1 MALFQ
6 EYLGGLK
13 ELIDQ
18 VSEEFVEDLVSALE
32 EAWKTDKRVL
42 LLGNGGSS
50 STASHIVAD
59 LQKMVQLDTGKA
71 LKALCVS
78 DSVPLLTAWAN
89 DTEYA
94 NVFSKQV
101 SCWAEPGD
109 IVIAI
114 SGSGNSPNV
123 IRAVEAGNEAGA
135 ITYGLAGYEG
145 GKLLQTAQKCMVVY
159 SRNMQQIEDVHMIA
173 LHLIF
178 SILRKRLTPD
188 SGQTC

>member
-1 MALFQ
+1 MALFH

-13 ELIDQ
+13 DLIDQ
-18 VSEEFVEDLVSALE
+18 ISEEFVEDLVSALV
-32 EAWKTDKRVL
+32 EAWQSNRRVL

-78 DSVPLLTAWAN
+78 DSTPLLTAWAN

-101 SCWAEPGD
+101 TCWAEPGD

-123 IRAVEAGNEAGA
+123 IRAVEAGKEAGA
-135 ITYGLAGYEG
+135 VTYGLAGYGG
-145 GKLLQTAQKCMVVY
+145 GKLLETADKCLVVE

-178 SILRKRLTPD
+178 SMLRKRVAP
-188 SGQTC
+188 GGPVC